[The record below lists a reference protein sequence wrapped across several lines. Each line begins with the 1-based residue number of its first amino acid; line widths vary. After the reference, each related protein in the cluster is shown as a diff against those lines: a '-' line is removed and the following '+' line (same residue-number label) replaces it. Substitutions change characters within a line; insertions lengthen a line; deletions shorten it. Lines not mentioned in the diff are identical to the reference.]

1 MAVEVKTMEMK
12 QFAEI
17 LKGDERK
24 VCMFFQ
30 CSGKEI
36 YAFYSLSSA
45 DFVNLSHCFLHALTL
60 NVFFTFSHQQPIS
73 RTCY

>member
-24 VCMFFQ
+24 VRFFQ
-30 CSGKEI
+30 CYGKEA

-45 DFVNLSHCFLHALTL
+45 DFVDLSHYFLQALTL
-60 NVFFTFSHQQPIS
+60 SVFFNFSQQPPIS